1 MMENSPKNI
10 SSSFEKSCPTAK
22 SVTDL
27 NLNKAINATFISAPE
42 NKLAIGIGVLL

>member
-1 MMENSPKNI
+1 MSNSL
-10 SSSFEKSCPTAK
+10 EKSDPTAK

-27 NLNKAINATFISAPE
+27 NLSKATNATFISAPE